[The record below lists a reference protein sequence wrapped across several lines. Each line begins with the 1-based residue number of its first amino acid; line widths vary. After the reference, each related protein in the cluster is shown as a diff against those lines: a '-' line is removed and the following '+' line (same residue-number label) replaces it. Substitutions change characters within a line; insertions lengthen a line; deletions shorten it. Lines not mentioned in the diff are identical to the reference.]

1 MTLEQFS
8 KDCEQATVPMRLIP
22 SSLQKI
28 SLVISGAPLPCHQM
42 FSKPAARLF
51 VHFVSSL
58 TCSVG
63 FSFLTD
69 ASIQSRL
76 DWSKL
81 TPLARGLKHNTG
93 PRSARVPKIVRR
105 HSRRWPTAENP
116 IRVRQF
122 PPRQPRFCRQPTMG
136 SLRAIHHRFCR
147 SPLTHL
153 RLYPEKHHHHR
164 TTCTVLR

>member
-1 MTLEQFS
+1 MTLEQSF

-28 SLVISGAPLPCHQM
+28 SLVIRDAPLPCHQT
-42 FSKPAARLF
+42 FSKPAVRLF
-51 VHFVSSL
+51 MHFVSSL
-58 TCSVG
+58 TCMIW
-63 FSFLTD
+63 FSSLD

-76 DWSKL
+76 DWS
-81 TPLARGLKHNTG
+81 TLALLAWGLKHNNG
-93 PRSARVPKIVRR
+93 PRSARVPKIVPRHPRR
-105 HSRRWPTAENP
+105 RPTAENP
-116 IRVRQF
+116 IQVRQF

-147 SPLTHL
+147 SPLTQM
-153 RLYPEKHHHHR
+153 RIYPENHHHHG